1 MRTAKI
7 LTVCLALTILVS
19 ACHRHHHGHHGFHHK
34 TNNHHLVV
42 VRN

>member
-1 MRTAKI
+1 MKTAKV
-7 LTVCLALTILVS
+7 LAVCLALTIFVS

-34 TNNHHLVV
+34 IHNHHLVV